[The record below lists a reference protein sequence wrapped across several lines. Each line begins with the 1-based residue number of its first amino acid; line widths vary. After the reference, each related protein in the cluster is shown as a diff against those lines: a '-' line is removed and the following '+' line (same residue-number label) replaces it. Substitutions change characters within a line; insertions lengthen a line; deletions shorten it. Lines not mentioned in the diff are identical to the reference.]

1 MGSVEPK
8 CAPVKLNVRQRRRK
22 AMHELHTMKL
32 ITARLVGV
40 DESSL
45 SILSSTKSRN
55 NIHMLQVL
63 INRQAEKQ

>member
-1 MGSVEPK
+1 
-8 CAPVKLNVRQRRRK
+8 
-22 AMHELHTMKL
+22 MKL